1 MNRMPTILIIDDDA
15 LVRDT
20 VVRILERRGYRT
32 LVAMD
37 GLRGLRVTRAERP
50 DLVITDIIMPD
61 QEGLATIREIRKEQP
76 DTPILAISGGGRLGN
91 IDYLKIARMLGA
103 DEILPKPFSPT
114 ELLEHVERCIKRV

>member
-1 MNRMPTILIIDDDA
+1 MPRILIIDDDA

-20 VVRILERRGYRT
+20 VVRILGRKGYQT
-32 LVAMD
+32 LVAPD
-37 GLRGLRVTRAERP
+37 GLRGLSVVRAERP

-91 IDYLKIARMLGA
+91 IDYLKIARLLGA

-114 ELLEHVERCIKRV
+114 ELLELVRRCIKGP